1 MKPEHPDELRAALD
15 ALLTPDAIAE
25 LASYT
30 RGLRAVDELAARLE
44 HEAVRSDRASEAYAE
59 RERYD
64 LAAGERE
71 RAAVLR
77 RRAKA
82 LRVLDALRTA
92 SGNAG

>member
-1 MKPEHPDELRAALD
+1 VKPASTDPLRAALD
-15 ALLTPDAIAE
+15 ALLDLDAIAE
-25 LASYT
+25 LAAHA

-44 HEAVRSDRASEAYAE
+44 HEAVRSDRASEAYAQ

-77 RRAKA
+77 RRAAA
-82 LRVLDALRTA
+82 LRVLEAQRVALTRT
-92 SGNAG
+92 